1 LARRIDALLDQLRNL
16 EKMPK
21 AGALVAMTKA

>member
-1 LARRIDALLDQLRNL
+1 VKRIDALLEQLRNV

-21 AGALVAMTKA
+21 AGALVAMTKI